1 MQHLTHKRQYNKLKY
16 VKIQMRRKMST
27 KKMSKYKR
35 DMKCQTKPQNNVTNQ
50 NVHLYPNIMKSLW
63 AKIFFITI
71 QVKLCYIKVALS
83 FSISVVK
90 CQKIITLATSCM

>member
-35 DMKCQTKPQNNVTNQ
+35 DMKIEMSNKTPEQCNKPKCT
-50 NVHLYPNIMKSLW
+50 P
-63 AKIFFITI
+63 
-71 QVKLCYIKVALS
+71 LS
-83 FSISVVK
+83 
-90 CQKIITLATSCM
+90 